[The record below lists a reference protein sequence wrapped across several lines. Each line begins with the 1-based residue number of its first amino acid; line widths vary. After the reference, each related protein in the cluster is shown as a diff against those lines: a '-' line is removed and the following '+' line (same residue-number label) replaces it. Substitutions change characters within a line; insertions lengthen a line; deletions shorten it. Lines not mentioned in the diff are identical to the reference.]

1 MISTSF
7 MFRLPTC
14 FVSAQF
20 SHPFCSVRS
29 FVRLVFCVPCCD
41 VIYPSLVV
49 NALFYILSTFYSY
62 FFIIV
67 HVYSLKVQM
76 DYKDYNK
83 NVASIFPF
91 PLLRPSPKS
100 LSTIFSLFL
109 SWYLPP
115 VAESA
120 SCLYNI
126 HSPFP
131 SFIVKSQFC
140 WIWQYIQLKK
150 LHFSVSLAKRWP
162 SHCQNN

>member
-41 VIYPSLVV
+41 VIYPSLVI

-83 NVASIFPF
+83 MWLLFSPSHSWDPVPNHFQLYFHCFYLGIYLLWQRVQAACIISILPF
-91 PLLRPSPKS
+91 
-100 LSTIFSLFL
+100 LFL
-109 SWYLPP
+109 LSNLSF
-115 VAESA
+115 VEFD
-120 SCLYNI
+120 NI
-126 HSPFP
+126 S
-131 SFIVKSQFC
+131 S
-140 WIWQYIQLKK
+140 
-150 LHFSVSLAKRWP
+150 
-162 SHCQNN
+162 